1 MHQKEKKSVF
11 QKMDIIFLVFPK
23 IEYKISDL

>member
-11 QKMDIIFLVFPK
+11 HKLDIIFLVFPK